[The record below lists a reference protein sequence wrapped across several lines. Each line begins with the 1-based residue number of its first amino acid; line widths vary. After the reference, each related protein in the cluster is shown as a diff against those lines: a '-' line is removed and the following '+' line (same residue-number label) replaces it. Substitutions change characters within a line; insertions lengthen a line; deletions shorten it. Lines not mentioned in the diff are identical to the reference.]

1 MKTGWTMGPYS
12 LSELEV
18 GHIRGIERRVGAS
31 VRNLVPAQEDGK
43 RTEVLNRSTHLV
55 QLLGTDVRTVCEA
68 KVDEAPFAQQVLL
81 SECFSLVGGER
92 EGSANLWPPDRLIF
106 PFLA

>member
-1 MKTGWTMGPYS
+1 MGWTMGPYS
-12 LSELEV
+12 LSVPWSRFRAAEEQGV
-18 GHIRGIERRVGAS
+18 VDCKGQ
-31 VRNLVPAQEDGK
+31 LVLAKKARQ
-43 RTEVLNRSTHLV
+43 RTECVNCCAHLV
-55 QLLGTDVRTVCEA
+55 QLFRADVGTVCEA